1 MHKPCDYHL
10 IYSTLPGPGPM
21 VEDQYPSV
29 GAGSEKD
36 FHGMV
41 LVGQVASVTDDA
53 EHLKLLA
60 ETHRDKMQYQTYHS
74 GTNKRRRHHARIS
87 VMCTCSDI
95 LGVVLKARP
104 ELQKR
109 RWGSWSD

>member
-41 LVGQVASVTDDA
+41 LLGQVASVTDDA
-53 EHLKLLA
+53 EHLKLTKSKRVGLDDA
-60 ETHRDKMQYQTYHS
+60 KDDGHVVAMDVGEGEESMLLIS
-74 GTNKRRRHHARIS
+74 GRTA
-87 VMCTCSDI
+87 
-95 LGVVLKARP
+95 
-104 ELQKR
+104 
-109 RWGSWSD
+109 